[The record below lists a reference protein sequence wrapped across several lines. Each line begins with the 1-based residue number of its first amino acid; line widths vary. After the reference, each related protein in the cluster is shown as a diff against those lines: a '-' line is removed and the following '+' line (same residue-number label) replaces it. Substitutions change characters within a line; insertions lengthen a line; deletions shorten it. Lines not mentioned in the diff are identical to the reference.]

1 MEKIT
6 NVLLQTVAVIF

>member
-6 NVLLQTVAVIF
+6 NK